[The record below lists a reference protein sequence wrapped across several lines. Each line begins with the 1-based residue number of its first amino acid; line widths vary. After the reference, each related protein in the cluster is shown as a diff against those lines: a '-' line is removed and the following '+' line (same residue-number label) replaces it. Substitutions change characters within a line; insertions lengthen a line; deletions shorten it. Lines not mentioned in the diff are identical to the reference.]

1 VSENNN
7 NRRRVAIA
15 CQGGGSHTAFTAGA
29 LTKLLKEKAEEKHDY
44 EIVALSGTSGGSI
57 CALLAWYGLLMNDT
71 NKAVELLDSFW
82 KDNSANSYGDK
93 LLNDWLLW
101 TNRFFGNIGGTPTV
115 SPYNTYSSSWV
126 SDKLKGMLEKHVD
139 FQRANELVQQ
149 SSPMLLLGAVN
160 ILSGEFKAFNSRR
173 DEITVEMILASAAL
187 PTLFKAVHTNGGV
200 YWDGLFS
207 QNPPVRELPHANP
220 DEIWVIQID
229 PQSRGDEPKTMPHIM
244 DRRNELAGNLS
255 LYQET
260 HSIKRINELVDKLGD
275 GDNKE
280 DKILR
285 VPGKV
290 NEEDTEDEEYKE
302 DKEYKHIE
310 LKWIELIHDLDSES
324 KLDRS
329 PSFIQGLVAHGEEQ
343 AEKFLKESLSLV
355 GARTG

>member
-1 VSENNN
+1 
-7 NRRRVAIA
+7 
-15 CQGGGSHTAFTAGA
+15 
-29 LTKLLKEKAEEKHDY
+29 
-44 EIVALSGTSGGSI
+44 
-57 CALLAWYGLLMNDT
+57 
-71 NKAVELLDSFW
+71 
-82 KDNSANSYGDK
+82 
-93 LLNDWLLW
+93 
-101 TNRFFGNIGGTPTV
+101 
-115 SPYNTYSSSWV
+115 
-126 SDKLKGMLEKHVD
+126 MLEKHVD
-139 FQRANELVQQ
+139 FQRANELVQP

-280 DKILR
+280 GKILR